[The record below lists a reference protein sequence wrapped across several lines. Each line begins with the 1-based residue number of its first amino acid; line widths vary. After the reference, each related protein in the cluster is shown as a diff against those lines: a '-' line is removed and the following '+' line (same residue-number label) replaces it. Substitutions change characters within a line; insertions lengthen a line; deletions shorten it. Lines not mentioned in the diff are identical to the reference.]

1 MNRNVQLTLTG
12 RQQDLEGGETV
23 TELSAE
29 AEYFEQNGASYI
41 LYEEHTENG
50 GAIKNRIKLKDLL
63 LEVTRR
69 GAVNTRMVFEAG
81 KEHMTEYATPL
92 GTLHMG
98 VLTHSVAAE
107 PSKDE
112 LTITADYSLMS
123 CGEEISRCRISI
135 KIQDKL

>member
-12 RQQDLEGGETV
+12 RQQDPEGGESV

-29 AEYFEQNGASYI
+29 AECFERNGALYI
-41 LYEEHTENG
+41 FYEEHTEDG
-50 GAIKNRIKLKDLL
+50 GTVKSRIKLKGLL
-63 LEVTRR
+63 LEVARR
-69 GAVNTRMVFEAG
+69 GDVNTCMVFEAG
-81 KEHMTEYATPL
+81 REHMTEYATPS
-92 GTLHMG
+92 GTLHIG
-98 VLTHSVAAE
+98 VLTHSVVTE

-112 LTITADYSLMS
+112 LTVTADYSLTA